1 MLKLDNYFMLHNLPS
16 MHVGQFRG
24 IFSHLCG
31 LAWSAPCTLNQEST
45 TKMADNL
52 NTRNSQEEGLKLN
65 LRCFS
70 ESSERGDQ
78 FWNTSVTEMKFSVE
92 RQWIK
97 AVRKA
102 ENKPDYGMT
111 EMDPLLEEVI
121 GNKLEMVGP
130 LVDSYLKEVG
140 KSIYQKLC
148 RSKATGLM
156 NPVVI
161 FIPWAVYR
169 HVLTMARGY
178 SGEVE
183 HSSLRHKIVFNT
195 KASLE
200 KMFAPSRFSGECFIA
215 CRHFKKVPSKSTKK
229 LISIFNGKSVV
240 VSTTNTPFT
249 MDYSRKAE
257 RVTITFYVQRY
268 TTDRLAIDISLQTL
282 MNRAVV

>member
-215 CRHFKKVPSKSTKK
+215 CRHFKNVPSKSTKK

-240 VSTTNTPFT
+240 VFKDKHSIYNGLFEEGRESDNYFLCP
-249 MDYSRKAE
+249 
-257 RVTITFYVQRY
+257 
-268 TTDRLAIDISLQTL
+268 AIH
-282 MNRAVV
+282 NR